1 MQPSGQLNEAQQRR
15 LSITCQHIDKLLQE
29 IENVLHERTSKSPF
43 PRHIPDVTPAQGR
56 VLEDHIRRVREQLL
70 RALAWQN
77 LHPDSPNIPA
87 TRSILSHLA
96 FIDIDIEELK
106 PSYMRGSGAVAE
118 GAADELNGVV
128 HELRSVVQSMERY
141 IHQEFGADLESRL
154 KKLEMAGNDV
164 ALLRTIE
171 EIVTRHGMV
180 EFRPRI
186 ASLASRLE
194 DNNLEVAVF
203 GRVNSGKSSLLNAVL
218 HINVLP
224 VGVNPITAVPTRLC
238 YGAELRPTV
247 AFASGREENVSLDE
261 FRSLITE
268 DGNPGNE
275 RNVVRALVEVPS
287 SQLLQGIVLVDTP
300 GLGSLARHGAAETM
314 AYLPSCDV
322 ALLLI
327 DSAAALNDEDVG
339 TLRLLYEAG
348 IPALVLLSK
357 ADLLGKEDR
366 DRVSRY
372 IAKQVQSELNL
383 QLAVYQV
390 SAIPQCAFLLDRFF
404 EQEMLPRFEQAR
416 NLRNASA
423 ARKIGALRESVI
435 AALETSASHARQHPE
450 AISAERVD
458 RVEAQIRQ
466 IGGEIGELGTVL
478 DHAFYEMAERPEQIL
493 QQLVETATE
502 RIYAGQSHSI
512 TAHDLSEWAVNAV
525 QTRVDSRITRTRLII
540 EHAIEGLQ
548 KAGAELASS
557 DVPSMEEAETL
568 LRDVPRF
575 ELGTLTG
582 EIRASQWKWL
592 GRRAT
597 RVFVLKQLR
606 AQFAALLKDE
616 LHRYGQA
623 LRLWSEQMTRRLT
636 AFTNSYA
643 EAYRAQLSRARG
655 VSGDSGSVAELERDL
670 ESLQHKATAEVRNEI
685 HQKA

>member
-1 MQPSGQLNEAQQRR
+1 MQPSGQLNESQQRQ

-29 IENVLHERTSKSPF
+29 IENVLHEGASKSPF
-43 PRHIPDVTPAQGR
+43 PRHIPDVTLAQGR

-154 KKLEMAGNDV
+154 KKLEQAGNDV

-203 GRVNSGKSSLLNAVL
+203 GRVNSGKSSLLNAVF

-238 YGAELRPTV
+238 YGAELRATV

-268 DGNPGNE
+268 DGNPGNV

-287 SQLLQGIVLVDTP
+287 SQLLKGIVLVDTP

-327 DSAAALNDEDVG
+327 DSAAALNDEDIG

-357 ADLLGKEDR
+357 ADLLGKEDL

-390 SAIPQCAFLLDRFF
+390 SAIPQFVFLLDRFF

-458 RVEAQIRQ
+458 RVEAQIRE

-502 RIYAGQSHSI
+502 RIYSGQSHSI

-525 QTRVDSRITRTRLII
+525 QTRVDSRITRTRLTI

-557 DVPSMEEAETL
+557 DLPSMEEAETL

-575 ELGTLTG
+575 ELGTQTG

-606 AQFAALLKDE
+606 AKLAVLLKDE

-643 EAYRAQLSRARG
+643 ETYRAQLSRARG

-670 ESLQHKATAEVRNEI
+670 ESLQHKATAEVPNEI